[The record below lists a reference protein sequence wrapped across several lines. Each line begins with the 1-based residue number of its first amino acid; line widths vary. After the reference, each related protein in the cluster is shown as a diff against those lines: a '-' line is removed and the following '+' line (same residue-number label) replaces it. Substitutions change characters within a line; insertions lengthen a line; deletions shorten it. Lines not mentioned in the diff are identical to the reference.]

1 MADRTV
7 AVRLLAKVDSYK
19 ADMAKASAATQTF
32 ARQAGGHM
40 KSATKAAS
48 ELSTGTQL
56 AAAGVLTAMA
66 LMAKSSIS
74 AASNLQETAS
84 KTAVLFGQ
92 SSSAIEAWAGKA
104 ADSFGQSKQQ
114 AMDAAAT
121 FAVFGKSAGL
131 SGESLVGFS
140 TDLTELASD
149 MASFSNT
156 TPQQAIEAIGAALR
170 GESEPIRQYGVLL
183 DDATLRNEAFAMGLT
198 KTTKNVLTPQQ
209 RVLAAQA
216 AIMKQTGAAQGD
228 FARTSDGL
236 ANSQRTLNAQ
246 WQDSQAA
253 LGQALL
259 PAALAATNAMK
270 GLLDV
275 VKGVPTPLTLAV
287 AGVVAAGA
295 GFIVLA
301 PRVIAAKQAFDA
313 LAVSAPRT
321 AAALGTVGKAFGL
334 IAVGAVAGMAAFNAF
349 MGDTGGKADGGM
361 VRLRDDMISVKDA
374 VEMLA
379 NPGLGDRIN
388 DFAGEVLTLGSSE
401 GRGDRTEL
409 VNGLRAIDSQLSGMV
424 AGGNAAGAAAAVK
437 AMGLSAGEAAAA
449 FPTYTAALNAA
460 GGATGKVAVEA
471 TRAAA
476 AVRVM
481 DAAWRA
487 AMGALSMTEALI
499 AQEKATKEWT
509 ASLQTNGATLSRHTA
524 AGQANIA
531 ALSSNVQAIDGVRQ
545 SLISQGMSSERAAG
559 QAKLMLKPLRD
570 QFIAAHG
577 SAAAFDALT
586 ASILKTPSKKTVTV
600 TTNAAAAVRT
610 LGVIE
615 QTLGR
620 LKDKTIVVH
629 TINRI
634 TSGGGTALVNA
645 TGGYISGPGTKT
657 SDSIPAWL
665 STGEYVIKA
674 AAVDKYGIAMMD
686 RINARGFAAGGTP
699 TPAQAAAA
707 SMRTD
712 RASAAAIVAAQRI
725 ERQLRSLSA
734 ESLARLR
741 AMAPAERLAAATS
754 LARGG
759 ARAQRGYNTTTTAL
773 DSDRAAQERAQER
786 AEAAKRAAEEAAQA
800 VADSQKKITDL
811 YEARAQEVAAVTE
824 RLIGQSS
831 LLGSHDFGREATAL
845 RDLASAKAEV
855 TKAEEDYFEARRAVN
870 TAGTPE
876 EQAAATK
883 RLAEAQKAL
892 AAARGNVVTAEQAA
906 ADAANTPSNVLKS
919 FQAKAAALS
928 AFRSNIQTLAT
939 RGLDRSILQ
948 QLIAAGVDGAQMA
961 ATLVAMTPDQ
971 ITAVNDTQARIR
983 SDSTAL
989 ADITAGIT
997 YDPAI
1002 QQAQNEYSSLVSGM
1016 RLNAQTIQI
1025 QGSQPIVVNVDS
1037 RQVYAALLEL
1047 ARRSGGTLSWVA
1059 R

>member
-32 ARQAGGHM
+32 AKQAGGHM

-56 AAAGVLTAMA
+56 AAAGVLTAMG

-92 SSSAIEAWAGKA
+92 SSSAIDAWAGKA

-246 WQDSQAA
+246 WQDAQAS
-253 LGQALL
+253 LGEALL
-259 PAALAATNAMK
+259 PAAIAATNAMK

-275 VKGVPTPLTLAV
+275 VKGAPTPLTLAV

-437 AMGLSAGEAAAA
+437 AMGLSAAEASVA
-449 FPTYTAALNAA
+449 FPGYTAALNAA
-460 GGATGKVAVEA
+460 GGATGKVATEA

-509 ASLQTNGATLSRHTA
+509 TSLQTNGATLNRHTA

-570 QFIAAHG
+570 TYIAAG
-577 SAAAFDALT
+577 GTAASFDALT
-586 ASILKTPSKKTVTV
+586 ASVAKTPKAHTTTVKAPGLSAAEISARRYRADLDNLDGRV
-600 TTNAAAAVRT
+600 VNTTVRT
-610 LGVIE
+610 TRE
-615 QTLGR
+615 
-620 LKDKTIVVH
+620 IV
-629 TINRI
+629 TNPF
-634 TSGGGTALVNA
+634 GTAAA

-741 AMAPAERLAAATS
+741 AMAPAERLAAASS

-759 ARAQRGYNTTTTAL
+759 ARAQRGYNTTTAAL
-773 DSDRAAQERAQER
+773 NSDRAAEER

-811 YEARAQEVAAVTE
+811 YEARAQEVASVTE